1 VAFREYKMGGMFFGF
16 ALGFSMLITIF
27 FPTLYIT
34 NHGAP
39 NEYGLDKTMTYGHN
53 NGFTY
58 SDPFLKQWHKP
69 IKAVLSKDPVT
80 GQAFAKPMT
89 VYVYRAGDP
98 FPSTIT
104 HPRVLAGEGVIALS
118 KSKGKIEAADDSK
131 GAVFT
136 LANGAY
142 KGKELSYIVDL
153 TATRNWTPTQV
164 LAAVPVAQQS
174 HASQGRTLYMREGCW
189 WCHTLL
195 PEETQ
200 DWETFGRPPLVGD
213 LNGQSPTTFGS
224 DRKAPDLLHVGS
236 RNSSREWITMHLFNP
251 RLVQPHS
258 IMPRFDY
265 LWGDKDA
272 NGKTIN
278 YTKWRKDYLEYAA
291 GKTIYPPEVPTP
303 AKSSEASHLIEYL
316 LDLK

>member
-1 VAFREYKMGGMFFGF
+1 MAFREYKLGAMFFGF
-16 ALGFSMLITIF
+16 ALSFSMMITIF
-27 FPTLYIT
+27 FPSMYIT
-34 NHGAP
+34 DHGTP
-39 NEYGLDKTMTYGHN
+39 NDYGMDKTLTYGRN
-53 NGFTY
+53 SAFTY
-58 SDPFLKQWHKP
+58 SDPLLRQTHEP
-69 IKAVLSKDPVT
+69 VKAILRKDPAS
-80 GQAFAKPMT
+80 GKPLSSPMT
-89 VYVYRAGDP
+89 VYIYRPGDP
-98 FPSTIT
+98 FPSTIV
-104 HPRVLAGEGVIALS
+104 HPRILTGDITTLS
-118 KSKGKIEAADDSK
+118 VQRGKIDQADDSK

-136 LANGAY
+136 IAHTTY
-142 KGKELSYIVDL
+142 KGKSLPYIKNL
-153 TATRNWTPTQV
+153 TATKGWQADQV
-164 LAAVPVAQQS
+164 FSAVPDQDRSYA
-174 HASQGRTLYMREGCW
+174 AQGRTLFEREGCW

-236 RNSSREWITMHLFNP
+236 RNSSREWMIMHLFNP

-272 NGKTIN
+272 NGNKID
-278 YTKWRKDYLEYAA
+278 YAKWRKEYLQYYN
-291 GKTIYPPEVPTP
+291 GKRIYPPKVPMP
-303 AKSSEASHLIEYL
+303 AKHSEARHMIDFL

>member
-27 FPTLYIT
+27 FPTIYIT
-34 NHGAP
+34 NHGVP
-39 NEYGLDKTMTYGHN
+39 NDYGLDKTMTYGHN

-69 IKAVLSKDPVT
+69 VKAVLSKDPVT
-80 GQAFAKPMT
+80 GQALAKPMT
-89 VYVYRAGDP
+89 VYIYRAGDP

-118 KSKGKIEAADDSK
+118 KSKGKIEAADESK

-136 LANGAY
+136 LASGAY
-142 KGKELSYIVDL
+142 KGKELSYIVNL
-153 TATRNWTPTQV
+153 TATRNWTPQQV
-164 LAAVPVAQQS
+164 LAAVPEAQQS
-174 HASQGRTLYMREGCW
+174 NASAGRTLYMREGCW

-272 NGKTIN
+272 NGKTID
-278 YTKWRKDYLEYAA
+278 YAKWRKDYLDYAD
-291 GKTIYPPEVPTP
+291 GKLIYPPEVPTP
-303 AKSSEASHLIEYL
+303 AKSSEAAKLIDYL

>member
-1 VAFREYKMGGMFFGF
+1 MAFREYKLGAMFFGF
-16 ALGFSMLITIF
+16 ALSFSMMITLF

-34 NHGAP
+34 DHGTP
-39 NEYGLDKTMTYGHN
+39 DDYGLDKTLTYGRN
-53 NGFTY
+53 SAFTY
-58 SDPFLKQWHKP
+58 SDPLLKQTNEP
-69 IKAVLSKDPVT
+69 IKAILKVDPAD
-80 GQAFAKPMT
+80 GKPLASPMT
-89 VYVYRAGDP
+89 VYIYQPGDP
-98 FPSTIT
+98 FPSNVV
-104 HPRVLAGEGVIALS
+104 HPSILTGDIETLS
-118 KSKGKIEAADDSK
+118 VNTGKIDAANVSQ

-136 LANGAY
+136 ISHAVMH
-142 KGKELSYIVDL
+142 GKELPFIQNL
-153 TATRNWTPTQV
+153 TATKGWQANQT
-164 LAAVPVAQQS
+164 LAAVPDHDRSYA
-174 HASQGRTLYMREGCW
+174 AQGRTLFEREGCW

-236 RNSSREWITMHLFNP
+236 RNSSREWMTMHFFDP

-265 LWGDKDA
+265 LWGKYDA
-272 NGKTIN
+272 SGKVIN
-278 YTKWRKDYLEYAA
+278 YAKWRKEYMAYYT
-291 GKTIYPPEVPTP
+291 GHTVYPPAVPIP
-303 AKSSEASHLIEYL
+303 AKDSEARHLIDFV